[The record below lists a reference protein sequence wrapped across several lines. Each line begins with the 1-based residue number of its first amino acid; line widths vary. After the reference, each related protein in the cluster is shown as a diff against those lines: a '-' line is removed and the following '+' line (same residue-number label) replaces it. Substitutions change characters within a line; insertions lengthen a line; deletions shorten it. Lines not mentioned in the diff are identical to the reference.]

1 MITAEF
7 SLQFEFA
14 THLCYKKNF
23 HFKDDIRI
31 VQSYLRIPVS
41 LRCGKASYKKKISNQ
56 KKNKEKKKEN
66 YTSKPLPTTIGFLVA
81 LCVKP
86 PQVQKNYKSGLSSGE
101 YNNTLCIPLGLHHSI
116 AFLSFKTAAGNSCR

>member
-56 KKNKEKKKEN
+56 KNKTKKQRKKKEN
-66 YTSKPLPTTIGFLVA
+66 YTSKPLPTTIGF
-81 LCVKP
+81 
-86 PQVQKNYKSGLSSGE
+86 
-101 YNNTLCIPLGLHHSI
+101 
-116 AFLSFKTAAGNSCR
+116 

>member
-56 KKNKEKKKEN
+56 KNKKKTKKKKRKLYLKTFTDHHRIFSCFVRE
-66 YTSKPLPTTIGFLVA
+66 TSTGAKKL
-81 LCVKP
+81 
-86 PQVQKNYKSGLSSGE
+86 
-101 YNNTLCIPLGLHHSI
+101 
-116 AFLSFKTAAGNSCR
+116 